1 MSKKLEKSY
10 SWPANCPISVRGWS
24 FLQRKYHLTP
34 QELRLSI
41 CICHGCNNE
50 MISRK
55 LEIEI
60 NTAKAHLANIYQ
72 KVGVNNKVML
82 LLIFIEDEQKNLD

>member
-1 MSKKLEKSY
+1 MSKKLEKLFA
-10 SWPANCPISVRGWS
+10 WPANCPISTQGWL

-41 CICHGCNNE
+41 AICHGCNNK
-50 MISRK
+50 MIAEK

-60 NTAKAHLANIYQ
+60 NTAKAHLANVYQ
-72 KVGVNNKVML
+72 KVGVNNKISL
-82 LLIFIEDEQKNLD
+82 LLTFIEDAEKYLN

>member
-1 MSKKLEKSY
+1 MSKKLEKSFV
-10 SWPANCPISVRGWS
+10 WPANCPISAQGWS
-24 FLQRKYHLTP
+24 FLQRKYHLTS

-41 CICHGCNNE
+41 AICHGCDNK
-50 MISRK
+50 MIAEK

-60 NTAKAHLANIYQ
+60 NTVKSHLANVYQ

-82 LLIFIEDEQKNLD
+82 LLTFIEDWEKSFN